1 MGGNTSDLLQAAVS
15 AAEDRRASDIVVLDL
30 RGLSVV
36 TDYFILCSGSSD
48 TNVKAIADSVEAR
61 LKEEGLRPFG
71 IEGHQEGSWVLMDY
85 VDFVLHIFQVEKRL
99 TFSLEDL
106 WKDAKRVNLS
116 LAAPKPG
123 QGP

>member
-1 MGGNTSDLLQAAVS
+1 MGGNTSDLLQVAVS
-15 AAEDRRASDIVVLDL
+15 AAENRRASDIVVLDL
-30 RGLSVV
+30 RGLSMV

-48 TNVKAIADSVEAR
+48 TNVKAIADSIEEK
-61 LKEEGLRPFG
+61 LKEEGQRPFG

-85 VDFVLHIFQVEKRL
+85 IDFVLHIFQVEKRM
-99 TFSLEDL
+99 TFALEDL

-116 LAAPKPG
+116 LAPQQTG

>member
-1 MGGNTSDLLQAAVS
+1 MGGNTSDLLQVAVS
-15 AAEDRRASDIVVLDL
+15 AAEDRRAADIVVLDL
-30 RGLSVV
+30 RGLSMV

-48 TNVKAIADSVEAR
+48 TNVKAIADSVEAK
-61 LKEEGLRPFG
+61 LKEEGQRPFG

-85 VDFVLHIFQVEKRL
+85 IDFVLHIFQVEKRM
-99 TFSLEDL
+99 TFALEDL

-116 LAAPKPG
+116 LAAPKAG

>member
-1 MGGNTSDLLQAAVS
+1 MGGNTSDLLQVAVS

-30 RGLSVV
+30 RGLSMV

-61 LKEEGLRPFG
+61 LKEEGQRPFG

-99 TFSLEDL
+99 AFSLEDL

-116 LAAPKPG
+116 LAAPKAG